1 MSKYSFE
8 LKLQVVQEYLSVVG
22 GYTYLQDKYHLQG
35 TRQLLYWVNSYK
47 EFGEEGLRRKKHN
60 AAYSTQFKLN
70 AVNLYLTTGKSY
82 REIANELKINNSA
95 QIAR

>member
-1 MSKYSFE
+1 M
-8 LKLQVVQEYLSVVG
+8 
-22 GYTYLQDKYHLQG
+22 
-35 TRQLLYWVNSYK
+35 LYWVNSYK

-95 QIAR
+95 QIARWVLDYRENGEFSFSKLEEDLEKSLICL